1 MKQTKITAR
10 EAQIIATILNQKLN
24 INLGLEFNTKDIL
37 FHINDLKTRT
47 DILKHL
53 NTIKSKDI
61 EKYNIKKEIEQ
72 LNIKLNK

>member
-1 MKQTKITAR
+1 MTKITAR
-10 EAQIIATILNQKLN
+10 EAQIVATILNQKLN

-37 FHINDLKTRT
+37 HHINDTKTRL
-47 DILKHL
+47 DILKHI
-53 NTIKSKDI
+53 NTIKNKDI